1 MSADPGRPGAWSV
14 PLLVPLVLLASA
26 LGPRAPA
33 APAARLAAS
42 RGVTGASAAP
52 QPSAL
57 QAPPGADFATTVFH
71 APWTFADPGSPGLLF
86 DDGGP
91 AMGIVDPVVRQ
102 GSLDFA
108 MRSPGYLS
116 PLWGGY
122 PGALQQGADG
132 VLAANQIDAA
142 RFDAFAVRLY
152 SSAAVS
158 AGVFWFSCWGAD
170 ASCEG
175 GAGFEV
181 AEGWHTYDIAL
192 VNAPAFRLPQAWTGR
207 IDGFRLALSP
217 QQETNFRLDWM
228 RLYAAGTGPSVHWTN
243 PHPGSLATLDVVG
256 TAGPGGANPSDTV
269 PGPVP
274 CSARTS
280 CSTTAAAATTDLSF
294 LPPGSYRFWVVSAGQ
309 AGPLSAPLTIE
320 NPPTP
325 VIDSPDAQGGADY
338 ASSVLGHPWNLASAD
353 QVARLANVRDVTFG
367 PRGLTATNSGPV
379 ENDPSF
385 FLNLAGHT
393 INGLVY
399 HLLTVT
405 MTYHGVFDLA
415 NAPGGGTMAR
425 FLWER
430 ADHPGAL
437 IQTRP
442 WVWYT
447 DRASVTYNL
456 DAPEALLNEPDAP
469 NRYSWASSSPITA
482 IGWKANEDPGARTWT
497 VSNIAL
503 RATDTSAGVF
513 PITWSDAAATP
524 GSRVR
529 LLAWRAGSSGG
540 PLVIASGLGERASG
554 NTYRW
559 DTAGV
564 PPGVYELGIM
574 VTDGCT
580 SGSARATGP
589 LDVVRPR

>member
-1 MSADPGRPGAWSV
+1 MALS
-14 PLLVPLVLLASA
+14 VPLVLLASA
-26 LGPRAPA
+26 LASTTPTAPAAMLAA
-33 APAARLAAS
+33 APAAA
-42 RGVTGASAAP
+42 AAP
-52 QPSAL
+52 EPSAL
-57 QAPPGADFATTVFH
+57 QAAPGVDYATTVFH
-71 APWTFADPGSPGLLF
+71 APWNFADPRSPGLLL

-91 AMGIVDPVVRQ
+91 AMGIEGAVLGQ
-102 GSLDFA
+102 GTLDFS

-122 PGALQQGADG
+122 PGTLQQGADG
-132 VLAANQIDAA
+132 VLAANQIDAG

-152 SSAAVS
+152 SSAAES

-181 AEGWHTYDIAL
+181 SPGWHTYDIAL
-192 VNAPAFRLPQAWTGR
+192 VNAPAFRLPRAWTGR

-217 QQETNFRLDWM
+217 QRETTFRIDWM
-228 RLYAAGTGPSVHWTN
+228 RLYAANTGPRVSWTN
-243 PHPGSLATLDVVG
+243 PRPGSLATLDVVG
-256 TAGPGGANPSDTV
+256 DSGPGGANPSDTL

-274 CSARTS
+274 CSVLTTCA
-280 CSTTAAAATTDLSF
+280 TTAATATTDLSW

-309 AGPLSAPLTIE
+309 AGPLSAPLTIQ

-325 VIDSPDAQGGADY
+325 IIDSPDAQGGADY
-338 ASSVLGHPWNLASAD
+338 ATTVLGHPWNLKSAS
-353 QVARLANVRDVTFG
+353 QVARLENVRDVSFG
-367 PRGLTATNSGPV
+367 PAGLTATNSGPV

-405 MTYHGVFDLA
+405 MTYHGAFNLA

-447 DRASVTYNL
+447 DRVSVTYNL
-456 DAPEALLNEPDAP
+456 AAPEALLNEPAAP

-497 VSNIAL
+497 VSNISL

-529 LLAWRAGSSGG
+529 LLAWRVGSSGG
-540 PLVIASGLGERASG
+540 PLVIATGLSERATG

-564 PPGVYELGIM
+564 PPGVYDLGIV
-574 VTDGCT
+574 VTDGYT